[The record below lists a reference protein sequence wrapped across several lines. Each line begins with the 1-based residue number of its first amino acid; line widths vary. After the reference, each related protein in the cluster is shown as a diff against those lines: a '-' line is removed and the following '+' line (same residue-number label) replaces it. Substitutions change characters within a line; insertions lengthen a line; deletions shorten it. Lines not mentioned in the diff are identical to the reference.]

1 MKLTKRQLK
10 QIIKEELSNLSE
22 DDVGTPIYPGQPQEP
37 PDVEILEDIH
47 SLCQE
52 IGTMTMGMWNK
63 EVKNQIEEH
72 MIAIMYIAQENM

>member
-1 MKLTKRQLK
+1 MKLTKKQLK

-22 DDVGTPIYPGQPQEP
+22 DDVGTPIYPGQPQKS